1 MPDLALSMIR
11 TDGGTQPRAGLNSE
25 VVDEYAEAMTSGVE
39 FPTVTVFYDGTDYW
53 LTDGFH
59 RLEAAKKI
67 GSLTI
72 RADVRQGT
80 RREAILHSVGVN
92 ATHGL
97 RRSNADK
104 RRAVLT
110 LLNDPEWSLWSNRE
124 VARRCGVSLD
134 LVNRLRK
141 ERESSERIVQIQNFT
156 EESMP
161 SERIVQ
167 IQNFTEESTPSERIV
182 QIQNFTE
189 ESTPSERIVQTQNLT
204 KGSTQRQA
212 SRGGQ
217 TYTINT
223 ANIGRSGR
231 SRQQATD
238 KFPPTVDNSEA
249 IPTEVVFTPPATARS
264 PEKQPAPQT
273 IDVTTEVIES
283 EGHSSNCIRLEGD
296 TSLAIAQM
304 SSVPSKEELLGEEA
318 LAEKLP
324 PPTTIP
330 INTDDICNSLISHVE
345 ELREDQ
351 LAAVVRALATY
362 WSVEKILK
370 LMALKTPPGREQ
382 SHSSQALL
390 M

>member
-11 TDGGTQPRAGLNSE
+11 TDGGTQPRAGLNYE
-25 VVDEYAEAMTSGVE
+25 VVDEYAEAMTSGGE

-80 RREAILHSVGVN
+80 RRDAVLHSVGVN

-104 RRAVLT
+104 RRAVQT

-124 VARRCGVSLD
+124 IARRCGVGNKFVGDLRRSLC
-134 LVNRLRK
+134 
-141 ERESSERIVQIQNFT
+141 SEH
-156 EESMP
+156 
-161 SERIVQ
+161 SE
-167 IQNFTEESTPSERIV
+167 
-182 QIQNFTE
+182 
-189 ESTPSERIVQTQNLT
+189 
-204 KGSTQRQA
+204 KGSIYMTKH
-212 SRGGQ
+212 G
-217 TYTINT
+217 TIAQMNT

-231 SRQQATD
+231 SRQQPTD
-238 KFPPTVDNSEA
+238 KFSPTVDNSEA
-249 IPTEVVFTPPATARS
+249 IPTEVVFTPPPKARS

-283 EGHSSNCIRLEGD
+283 EGHSSNCIRLESD
-296 TSLAIAQM
+296 SSEAIARM
-304 SSVPSKEELLGEEA
+304 SSVPLKEGLLGEVA
-318 LAEKLP
+318 LAKKLP

-351 LAAVVRALATY
+351 IAAVVRALATY

-370 LMALKTPPGREQ
+370 LMATKT
-382 SHSSQALL
+382 SHLEYTEPFDTP
-390 M
+390 

>member
-25 VVDEYAEAMTSGVE
+25 VVDEYAEAMTSGAE

-72 RADVRQGT
+72 RADVQQGT
-80 RREAILHSVGVN
+80 RRSAVLHSVGVN

-110 LLNDPEWSLWSNRE
+110 LLNDPEWRNWSDRE
-124 VARRCGVSLD
+124 IARRCGVS
-134 LVNRLRK
+134 NRLVSNLR
-141 ERESSERIVQIQNFT
+141 REIHPTVNGSQ
-156 EESMP
+156 
-161 SERIVQ
+161 
-167 IQNFTEESTPSERIV
+167 STTRLGADG
-182 QIQNFTE
+182 
-189 ESTPSERIVQTQNLT
+189 RL
-204 KGSTQRQA
+204 
-212 SRGGQ
+212 
-217 TYTINT
+217 INT

-231 SRQQATD
+231 SSQQATD
-238 KFPPTVDNSEA
+238 KFFPTVDNSEA
-249 IPTEVVFTPPATARS
+249 IPTEVVFTPPPTARA

-304 SSVPSKEELLGEEA
+304 SSVPLKEELLGEEA
-318 LAEKLP
+318 LAKKLP

-351 LAAVVRALATY
+351 IAAVVRALATY

-370 LMALKTPPGREQ
+370 LMATP
-382 SHSSQALL
+382 
-390 M
+390 